1 MRVFRSSSFVYA
13 LAGALVVLGAPV
25 AGAQPSTQ
33 WSTYV
38 LFAQDNIRIRTATIA
53 DGDVGV
59 NDGLLY
65 MRGTIAAPKS
75 DFVANIV
82 HQDSSTD
89 CEDLFANAIV
99 GTATSCARTPCPSGP
114 GCTDGGLVAHPLVA
128 DIRTACGFT
137 PPADVGCSSDPADDV
152 LVDHNQTTTLD
163 PSKRYH
169 NVIVEGGGA
178 GPAVLKLT
186 GDYHFCNL
194 KVGRNGSVLFGGP
207 SSVTIAGMVRVSNA
221 TEIGPET
228 TALPAGAIH
237 WYVTGSQAR
246 FSRHGNV
253 SLYVCA
259 PDAKMIIGGDTTL
272 TGRFAARSIRMKKS
286 TITFAPPVPGVCGD
300 GIVSPGECET
310 SADCS
315 GGLACV
321 ACVCGG
327 VTTTTGGSSTTT
339 TTLPECTDDA
349 DCNQGSAGGGF
360 VCVDGHCVPSSST
373 TTTTTTPT
381 ATTGQ
386 STTTTPSA
394 STSSTTLHP
403 CSSTA
408 DCPQGVCHDGVCVP
422 ECQTDA
428 DCAASS
434 PSGGFVCMDGRCV
447 PPGGEI
453 CGNCIDDDG
462 DGLVDFE
469 DPDCCAAQAGQLFQ
483 MDLRHARLRPRRA
496 TGRTLLRVK
505 SALARSGLAGRIDPL
520 AQQVGIQIRSADRG
534 ELLCASIPAGKFLKR
549 KKGYVFSQKRT
560 PLPPELGR
568 NLNRV
573 RIKPLKSGVVAFR
586 MKGRQALLATPA
598 EGTLQISVGFMRPGT
613 PSSQNV
619 CSQAVRLFRGGKKG
633 QLAFP

>member
-1 MRVFRSSSFVYA
+1 
-13 LAGALVVLGAPV
+13 
-25 AGAQPSTQ
+25 
-33 WSTYV
+33 
-38 LFAQDNIRIRTATIA
+38 
-53 DGDVGV
+53 
-59 NDGLLY
+59 
-65 MRGTIAAPKS
+65 
-75 DFVANIV
+75 
-82 HQDSSTD
+82 
-89 CEDLFANAIV
+89 
-99 GTATSCARTPCPSGP
+99 
-114 GCTDGGLVAHPLVA
+114 
-128 DIRTACGFT
+128 
-137 PPADVGCSSDPADDV
+137 
-152 LVDHNQTTTLD
+152 
-163 PSKRYH
+163 
-169 NVIVEGGGA
+169 
-178 GPAVLKLT
+178 
-186 GDYHFCNL
+186 
-194 KVGRNGSVLFGGP
+194 
-207 SSVTIAGMVRVSNA
+207 VSNA

-228 TALPAGAIH
+228 AAVPAGAIH

-300 GIVSPGECET
+300 GIVSPGECES

-315 GGLACV
+315 GGQACV
-321 ACVCGG
+321 ACVCGSP
-327 VTTTTGGSSTTT
+327 TTTT
-339 TTLPECTDDA
+339 TTLPGCTTDE
-349 DCNQGSAGGGF
+349 DCNQGSPGGGF

-428 DCAASS
+428 DCAERS
-434 PSGGFVCMDGRCV
+434 PSGGFVCVDGRCV

-469 DPDCCAAQAGQLFQ
+469 DPDCCAAQEGQLFQ
-483 MDLRHARLRPRRA
+483 MDLRNARLRPRRA

-505 SALARSGLAGRIDPL
+505 GALARSGLAGRIDPL
-520 AQQVGIQIRSADRG
+520 AQQVGIQIRSADQG
-534 ELLCASIPAGKFLKR
+534 ELLCATIPAGKFLKR

-560 PLPPELGR
+560 PLPAELGR

-586 MKGRQALLATPA
+586 AKGRQTMIATPP
-598 EGTLQISVGFMRPGT
+598 EGALQISVGFMRPGT

-633 QLAFP
+633 QLKFP